1 MTRDSNESASPPRNF
16 TITTA
21 ERIHAMAI
29 GPPAWSRRLKRLE
42 DLSALVV
49 KLARAGRMV
58 EAEARLKDIHELV
71 DAHNR
76 YYPTEAN
83 LPFHPLTSQQL
94 DGGGP
99 WKPMPLPTIESLL
112 AAAEPE

>member
-1 MTRDSNESASPPRNF
+1 MTKESNGSASPPRNF

-21 ERIHAMAI
+21 ERVRAMAI
-29 GPPAWSRRLKRLE
+29 GPPAWSRRLKRIE

-49 KLARAGRMV
+49 KLARAGRMFA
-58 EAEARLKDIHELV
+58 AEARLKEIHQLV
-71 DAHNR
+71 EAHNR
-76 YYPTEAN
+76 YYPVEAN

-94 DGGGP
+94 DGAGP
-99 WKPMPLPTIESLL
+99 WKPMPLPTIASLL

>member
-1 MTRDSNESASPPRNF
+1 MMKDSNESASPPRNF

-29 GPPAWSRRLKRLE
+29 GAPAWSRRLKRIE

-49 KLARAGRMV
+49 KLARAGRRV
-58 EAEARLKDIHELV
+58 QAEARLKEIHKLV
-71 DAHNR
+71 EDHNR

-94 DGGGP
+94 DGDGP
-99 WKPMPLPTIESLL
+99 WRPMPLPTIESLL
-112 AAAEPE
+112 AAAG

>member
-1 MTRDSNESASPPRNF
+1 
-16 TITTA
+16 
-21 ERIHAMAI
+21 MAI
-29 GPPAWSRRLKRLE
+29 GAPAWSRRLKRIE

-49 KLARAGRMV
+49 KLAHAGRMV
-58 EAEARLKDIHELV
+58 AAEARLKDVHALV

-76 YYPTEAN
+76 YYPAEAN
-83 LPFHPLTSQQL
+83 LPFHPLTSQQW
-94 DGGGP
+94 DGGRP